1 MKDFTQFTYHLQFDP
16 QYDETPVIRVYENY
30 LDFDGELHTDFE
42 QIVDRYEFTNEDVD
56 FSLAILGIEG
66 IEDLWIDE
74 YFKVT
79 EFASHKWVHPVVTK
93 WVEDHYEAWVATYI
107 KEVTNA

>member
-1 MKDFTQFTYHLQFDP
+1 MKYFTKYTYHLQFEA

-42 QIVDRYEFTNEDVD
+42 QIVDRYEFTNDDVD
-56 FSLAILGIEG
+56 YALAILGYEG

-74 YFKVT
+74 YYSVD
-79 EFASHKWVHPVVTK
+79 EFAKHKWIHPVVTK
-93 WVEDHYEAWVATYI
+93 WVEDHYEAWVAAHI
-107 KEVTNA
+107 MEVTA